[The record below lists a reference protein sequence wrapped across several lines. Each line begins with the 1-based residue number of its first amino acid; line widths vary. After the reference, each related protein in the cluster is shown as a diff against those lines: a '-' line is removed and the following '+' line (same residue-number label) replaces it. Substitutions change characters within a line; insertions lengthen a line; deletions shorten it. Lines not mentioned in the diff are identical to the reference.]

1 MKLRKVMALTLAGTM
16 ALAAV
21 GCGSDASTTNDAP
34 AASTATETK
43 TETKTETATETAQAQ
58 ETSLEDVKNLNDGKL
73 VIWTLANDL
82 IDFGERFQ
90 EKTGVEVETV
100 VIEPANYPTKVQTAL
115 LGGESEP
122 DIIVGEPKMLEDFY
136 DAGFFEDLDA
146 FGAQDYADDFYDYNG
161 YGIGTDKSGILLL
174 VSMEAR
180 DWHITTTGFG
190 IRAITDAGLDYI
202 SDQFLPY
209 LSDGEYL
216 DAFETYA
223 DLCDEFLTQAKTG
236 NAYDGDHMPKG
247 AYPWLKNLLIALGS
261 GVVIAL
267 LIVEGMRRSLKSVKM
282 QRSAENYV
290 RAGSIQVTRRQDHFL
305 YTRTSKSARPK
316 NNSGSSGSS
325 THTSSSG
332 TSHGGGGGKF

>member
-1 MKLRKVMALTLAGTM
+1 MLMIRFS
-16 ALAAV
+16 AAAEENV
-21 GCGSDASTTNDAP
+21 IP
-34 AASTATETK
+34 ETRQLPRLVDRADLLS
-43 TETKTETATETAQAQ
+43 ELEEEELEARLDEISERQQADVVVV
-58 ETSLEDVKNLNDGKL
+58 TVNSLDGK
-73 VIWTLANDL
+73 
-82 IDFGERFQ
+82 
-90 EKTGVEVETV
+90 
-100 VIEPANYPTKVQTAL
+100 
-115 LGGESEP
+115 S
-122 DIIVGEPKMLEDFY
+122 
-136 DAGFFEDLDA
+136 
-146 FGAQDYADDFYDYNG
+146 AQDYADDFYDYNG

-209 LSDGEYL
+209 LSGGEYL

>member
-1 MKLRKVMALTLAGTM
+1 MSRGLG
-16 ALAAV
+16 
-21 GCGSDASTTNDAP
+21 
-34 AASTATETK
+34 
-43 TETKTETATETAQAQ
+43 
-58 ETSLEDVKNLNDGKL
+58 DVYK
-73 VIWTLANDL
+73 
-82 IDFGERFQ
+82 RQ
-90 EKTGVEVETV
+90 
-100 VIEPANYPTKVQTAL
+100 
-115 LGGESEP
+115 
-122 DIIVGEPKMLEDFY
+122 
-136 DAGFFEDLDA
+136 
-146 FGAQDYADDFYDYNG
+146 
-161 YGIGTDKSGILLL
+161 
-174 VSMEAR
+174 
-180 DWHITTTGFG
+180 
-190 IRAITDAGLDYI
+190 
-202 SDQFLPY
+202 DQFLPY

-223 DLCDEFLTQAKTG
+223 NLCDEFLTQAKTG

>member
-1 MKLRKVMALTLAGTM
+1 MNRTRSNRRILLLCTLLVCLVSM
-16 ALAAV
+16 LMIRFSAAAEENV
-21 GCGSDASTTNDAP
+21 IP
-34 AASTATETK
+34 ETRQLPRLVDRADLLS
-43 TETKTETATETAQAQ
+43 ELEEEELEARLDEISERQQADVVVV
-58 ETSLEDVKNLNDGKL
+58 TVNSLDGK
-73 VIWTLANDL
+73 
-82 IDFGERFQ
+82 
-90 EKTGVEVETV
+90 
-100 VIEPANYPTKVQTAL
+100 
-115 LGGESEP
+115 S
-122 DIIVGEPKMLEDFY
+122 
-136 DAGFFEDLDA
+136 
-146 FGAQDYADDFYDYNG
+146 AQDYADDFYDYNG

-216 DAFETYA
+216 DAFDTYA

-261 GVVIAL
+261 GDVIAL

-290 RAGSIQVTRRQDHFL
+290 RAGSMQVTRRQDHFL